1 MTELF
6 ASSWLFQGFFNL
18 TVHLAV
24 CCSQIS
30 TRIILNKISGLMM
43 RSITRERQ
51 LKFLDHVIRKG
62 ELEDLVSGRIQCGR
76 T

>member
-1 MTELF
+1 
-6 ASSWLFQGFFNL
+6 
-18 TVHLAV
+18 
-24 CCSQIS
+24 
-30 TRIILNKISGLMM
+30 MM